1 MGDIVGDAQKH
12 HAARNGRKAKKS
24 QNRAF
29 HLPVGGQPSTT
40 HGSNKLHCS
49 KWHIKQDCV
58 ESVEAKRL
66 DNQRTEGGDT
76 AAWNAVMWLI
86 FCKLLALTGNPYEMV
101 NIKANHSQDFRS
113 MQASLT

>member
-1 MGDIVGDAQKH
+1 MGDAQKH
-12 HAARNGRKAKKS
+12 HAARNGRNAKKS
-24 QNRAF
+24 QNRAL

-49 KWHIKQDCV
+49 KGHVKQDCV

-66 DNQRTEGGDT
+66 DNQRTEGGDS

-86 FCKLLALTGNPYEMV
+86 FYKLVALTGNPYEMV